1 MLKEASEK
9 RKKIISMIGFLSVP
23 ISGFVTDI
31 YLPSFPAMANSL
43 MVSEKSIQLTLT
55 CFLLS
60 YGISQL
66 FVGSILDSIGR
77 YYPKLISLIIVLL
90 SSLGIA
96 LADSIL
102 LICILR
108 IIQGIAIAIIVISTR
123 ALFIDIHTPEKAKHY
138 LGYFTIAWSCG
149 PILAPFLGGYLE
161 KLFNW
166 QANFYFL
173 VIYAVVLLVL
183 ELVYGGESIV
193 SKTKLNLKNTIEIYK
208 EMLQNKAFVLGISVQ
223 AIAYSIV
230 MLFNITGPFIIENVF
245 KYNSVTIGYC
255 TLILGFSWMIGGFVG
270 KKRMHL
276 DFKES
281 IGLPVV
287 IQFLL
292 ISLLIVVG
300 YFFQNLFVL
309 ISFAFF
315 IHICS
320 GILFTSFFTSNMM
333 TFPKNAGIA
342 GGLMGGMTYVI
353 TSLTS
358 FVITSTG
365 KVDSQIALSWR
376 YLIFSIVLFMI
387 IIVLSRISSKRKHNM
402 V

>member
-1 MLKEASEK
+1 MLSNISEK
-9 RKKIISMIGFLSVP
+9 RKNIISIIGFLSIP

-31 YLPSFPAMANSL
+31 YLPSFPAMSKTL
-43 MVSEKSIQLTLT
+43 MVPESSIQLTLT

-66 FVGSILDSIGR
+66 FIGSFLDAIGR
-77 YYPKLISLIIVLL
+77 YYPKLISLFIVLI
-90 SSLGIA
+90 SSLAIA
-96 LADSIL
+96 YTNNIL
-102 LICILR
+102 FICLLR
-108 IIQGIAIAIIVISTR
+108 IIQGIAVAIIVISTR
-123 ALFIDIHTPEKAKHY
+123 ALFVDIHTPEKAKHY

-149 PILAPFLGGYLE
+149 PIIAPFLGGFLE

-166 QANFYFL
+166 HANFYFL
-173 VIYAVVLLVL
+173 AAYAIVLLVL
-183 ELVYGGESIV
+183 EIAFGFETIAT
-193 SKTKLNLKNTIEIYK
+193 KTKLNLKNTVEVYK
-208 EMLQNKAFVLGISVQ
+208 MMLQNKVFVLGIMIQ

-230 MLFNITGPFIIENVF
+230 MLFNITGPFLIENIF
-245 KYNSVTIGYC
+245 KFNSVVIGYC
-255 TLILGFSWMIGGFVG
+255 TLILGFSWMIGGFIG

-287 IQFLL
+287 IQLF
-292 ISLLIVVG
+292 LIVALILIG
-300 YFFQNLFVL
+300 FFVQNLFVL
-309 ISFAFF
+309 MAFAFF

-333 TFPKNAGIA
+333 KFPRNAGIA

-353 TSLTS
+353 TSFTS
-358 FVITSTG
+358 FIISITG
-365 KVDSQIALSWR
+365 KINSQNGLSWR
-376 YLIFSIVLFMI
+376 YLAFSVVLFLI
-387 IIVLSRISSKRKHNM
+387 IAMLLKISNKKT